1 MNVAHDFQ
9 RDTRTR
15 FTKDNLLGWDFE
27 QTMSLI
33 KGILQTLRRTAQRSD
48 DLDEDTKVFLHSLS
62 AMDASDCCGIELDEN
77 PDDLQAGV
85 TPSCRTDAGVWTRNP
100 YLVLRRTAS
109 ARTFCVR

>member
-33 KGILQTLRRTAQRSD
+33 KGILQKLRRND
-48 DLDEDTKVFLHSLS
+48 DLDRDTKESLLIAS
-62 AMDASDCCGIELDEN
+62 GVDASDCCGMNLDEN
-77 PDDLQAGV
+77 PDDLEAGV
-85 TPSCRTDAGVWTRNP
+85 WITQSGVWTRNP